1 MTNETDIATEQNN
14 TSGGERLSKRNFFM
28 FPLGTL
34 GRDFLYNFFNGYL
47 LSFVLFTKT
56 LTVAQFSSISII
68 IVLARIFDALN
79 DPLMGGIVENTRTKW
94 GKYKPWQLIGA
105 VSTSVVIVLLFN
117 VNLDGW
123 AFIAFLA
130 VCYFLFSIT
139 FTMNDI
145 SYWGMLP
152 SLTSN
157 VDDRNKLTS
166 FTQIICGLGI
176 GLSGLLVPA
185 LTTGAIGTAL
195 FGSAIKGYKVLS
207 IVVSLS
213 MLAFQ
218 CFTLFGVKEK
228 PLPELKVK
236 TPPMKI
242 KDMFKVLF
250 KNDQLLW
257 ASLILLL
264 YNIGVN
270 VFSGGLGMMYSYI
283 EFGYDG
289 LLWTV
294 FAAGFSVV
302 STAFTLFYP
311 LFSKKWGRDKTL
323 YSTGIATIIGFLLM
337 LLFGLV
343 VPKID
348 LFVVPILN
356 VTINLKYLLMMLA
369 YTIAGWGGGFY
380 LICVINITNT
390 VEYNEY
396 KTGDRK
402 EGLIFSLRPF
412 TAKMGSAL
420 MQGIISLVYII
431 AGVLAVTDG
440 ISSLENKAIQNEIT
454 AEEKLISINNLID
467 GVPEKNKIILL
478 VCMCIIP
485 VVFMAVTLIIYKKK
499 FKLDEKT
506 MDFMLEEIK
515 KRKES
520 ELSSEQV
527 ETSES
532 IPETEKVETSESIP
546 ETEQTEVF
554 GDEPTEIDNSSTQPT
569 PEQPEINTAPT
580 EENG

>member
-1 MTNETDIATEQNN
+1 MSNEVNEISPQATA
-14 TSGGERLSKRNFFM
+14 TSQDGKLLKRNFFM

-47 LSFVLFTKT
+47 LSFVLFTKS

-117 VNLDGW
+117 VNLGGW

-311 LFSKKWGRDKTL
+311 LFSKKWGRNKTL

-337 LLFGLV
+337 MLFGLV

-348 LFVVPILN
+348 LFVVPVLN

-396 KTGDRK
+396 KTGERK

-431 AGVLAVTDG
+431 AGVLKVTDG
-440 ISSLENKAIQNEIT
+440 ISSLENEAIKNEIT
-454 AEEKLISINNLID
+454 ADQKLVKINDLIQ
-467 GVPEKNKIILL
+467 GVPERNKIILL

-485 VVFMAVTLIIYKKK
+485 VIFMAVTLIIYKKK

-506 MDFMLEEIK
+506 MDFMLEEIA

-532 IPETEKVETSESIP
+532 IPETE
-546 ETEQTEVF
+546 QTELF
-554 GDEPTEIDNSSTQPT
+554 GDEPTAVDIFSTEQNPT
-569 PEQPEINTAPT
+569 QPEINTAST

>member
-348 LFVVPILN
+348 LFVVPVLN

-396 KTGDRK
+396 KTGERK

-431 AGVLAVTDG
+431 AGVLKVTDR

-454 AEEKLISINNLID
+454 AEEKLVSINNLID
-467 GVPEKNKIILL
+467 GVPEKNKIMLL

-485 VVFMAVTLIIYKKK
+485 VIFMAVTLIIYKKK

-515 KRKES
+515 KRKEA

-532 IPETEKVETSESIP
+532 IPETEQSEVSC
-546 ETEQTEVF
+546 
-554 GDEPTEIDNSSTQPT
+554 DESTGIDNSTTQSIS
-569 PEQPEINTAPT
+569 EQPEINTAPT

>member
-185 LTTGAIGTAL
+185 LTTGAIGTAI

-440 ISSLENKAIQNEIT
+440 ISSLENKAIQKEIT
-454 AEEKLISINNLID
+454 AEEKLISINKLID
-467 GVPEKNKIILL
+467 GVPEKSKIILL

-527 ETSES
+527 ETSEL
-532 IPETEKVETSESIP
+532 IPETEQVETSESIS
-546 ETEQTEVF
+546 ETEQTELF

-569 PEQPEINTAPT
+569 PEQPEINTAST

>member
-14 TSGGERLSKRNFFM
+14 TRGGERLSKRNFFM

-152 SLTSN
+152 SLTAN

-270 VFSGGLGMMYSYI
+270 VFSGGLGIMYSYI

-356 VTINLKYLLMMLA
+356 VTINLKYLLMMFA

-440 ISSLENKAIQNEIT
+440 ISSLENQAIKNEIT
-454 AEEKLISINNLID
+454 AEEKLVSINNLID
-467 GVPEKNKIILL
+467 GVPEKSKIILL

-515 KRKES
+515 KRKEAETS
-520 ELSSEQV
+520 SNQIESTSEQI
-527 ETSES
+527 EAT
-532 IPETEKVETSESIP
+532 ID
-546 ETEQTEVF
+546 QTETTNESENLSIT
-554 GDEPTEIDNSSTQPT
+554 EPEHPT
-569 PEQPEINTAPT
+569 PEMPNE
-580 EENG
+580 

>member
-1 MTNETDIATEQNN
+1 MSNEVNEISPQATA
-14 TSGGERLSKRNFFM
+14 TSQDGKLLKRNFFM

-47 LSFVLFTKT
+47 LSFVLFTKS

-311 LFSKKWGRDKTL
+311 LFSKKWGRNKTL

-337 LLFGLV
+337 MLFGLV

-348 LFVVPILN
+348 LFVVPVLN

-396 KTGDRK
+396 KTGERK

-431 AGVLAVTDG
+431 AGVLKVTDG
-440 ISSLENKAIQNEIT
+440 ISSLENEAIKNEIT
-454 AEEKLISINNLID
+454 ADQKLVKINDLIQ
-467 GVPEKNKIILL
+467 GVPERNKIILL

-485 VVFMAVTLIIYKKK
+485 VIFMAVTLIIYKKK

-506 MDFMLEEIK
+506 MDFMLEEIA

-532 IPETEKVETSESIP
+532 IPETE
-546 ETEQTEVF
+546 QTELF
-554 GDEPTEIDNSSTQPT
+554 GDEPTAVDIFSTEQNPT
-569 PEQPEINTAPT
+569 QPEINTTST

>member
-1 MTNETDIATEQNN
+1 MTNEPELTTNQNTIKN
-14 TSGGERLSKRNFFM
+14 NGKLSKRNFFM

-34 GRDFLYNFFNGYL
+34 GRDFLYNFFTTYL
-47 LSFVLFTKT
+47 LSFVLFTKS
-56 LTVAQFSSISII
+56 LTVAQFSSITII

-79 DPLMGGIVENTRTKW
+79 DPIMGGIVENTRTKW

-105 VSTSVVIVLLFN
+105 VTTAIVIVLLFN
-117 VNLDGW
+117 VELDGW
-123 AFIAFLA
+123 AFIGFLA

-139 FTMNDI
+139 YTMNDI

-157 VDDRNKLTS
+157 PNDRNKLTS
-166 FTQIICGLGI
+166 FTQIIIGI
-176 GLSGLLVPA
+176 GMGLSGLLVPA
-185 LTTGAIGTAL
+185 MTTGAIGTAL
-195 FGSAIKGYKVLS
+195 FGSAVKGYKIIS
-207 IVVSLS
+207 VVAAVM
-213 MLAFQ
+213 MLGFQ
-218 CFTLFGVKEK
+218 CFTLFGVKEE
-228 PLPELKVK
+228 PLPVLKVK
-236 TPPMKI
+236 KPPMKI

-264 YNIGVN
+264 YNVGVN

-294 FAAGFSVV
+294 FACGFSVV

-311 LFSKKWGRDKTL
+311 VFSKKWGRNKTL

-337 LLFGLV
+337 LLFGFV
-343 VPKID
+343 APKID

-356 VTINLKYLLMMLA
+356 VTINLKYLLMMIA

-396 KTGDRK
+396 KTGERK
-402 EGLIFSLRPF
+402 ESLIFSLRPF

-420 MQGIISLVYII
+420 MQGIISLVYVI
-431 AGVLAVTDG
+431 AGVLTVTNG
-440 ISSLENKAIQNEIT
+440 ISALENQAIKNEIT
-454 AEEKLISINNLID
+454 AEQKLASINELIG
-467 GVPEKNKIILL
+467 GVSSDNKNILL
-478 VCMCIIP
+478 LCMCLIP
-485 VVFMAVTLIIYKKK
+485 VVFMAVTLVIYKKK

-506 MDFMLEEIK
+506 MDMMIDEIN
-515 KRKES
+515 KRKTVDGNS
-520 ELSSEQV
+520 DCV
-527 ETSES
+527 ETLVVDYAAV
-532 IPETEKVETSESIP
+532 T
-546 ETEQTEVF
+546 
-554 GDEPTEIDNSSTQPT
+554 DNNDDSVSDNNI
-569 PEQPEINTAPT
+569 E
-580 EENG
+580 

>member
-14 TSGGERLSKRNFFM
+14 TRGGERLSKRNFFM

-152 SLTSN
+152 SLTAN

-270 VFSGGLGMMYSYI
+270 VFSGGLGIMYSYI

-356 VTINLKYLLMMLA
+356 VTINLKYLLMMFA

-440 ISSLENKAIQNEIT
+440 ISSLENQAIKNEIT
-454 AEEKLISINNLID
+454 AEEKLVSINNLID
-467 GVPEKNKIILL
+467 GVPEKSKIILL

-515 KRKES
+515 KRKEAETS
-520 ELSSEQV
+520 SNQIESTSEQI
-527 ETSES
+527 EAT
-532 IPETEKVETSESIP
+532 ID
-546 ETEQTEVF
+546 QTETTNESEKLSIT
-554 GDEPTEIDNSSTQPT
+554 EPEHPT
-569 PEQPEINTAPT
+569 PEMPNE
-580 EENG
+580 

>member
-1 MTNETDIATEQNN
+1 MTNEPELTTNPNTIKNN
-14 TSGGERLSKRNFFM
+14 GKLSKRNFFM

-34 GRDFLYNFFNGYL
+34 GRDFLYNFFTTYL
-47 LSFVLFTKT
+47 LSFVLFTKS
-56 LTVAQFSSISII
+56 LTVAQFSSITII

-79 DPLMGGIVENTRTKW
+79 DPIMGGIVENTRTKW

-105 VSTSVVIVLLFN
+105 VTTAIVIVLLFN
-117 VNLDGW
+117 VELDGW
-123 AFIAFLA
+123 AFIGFLA

-139 FTMNDI
+139 YTMNDI

-157 VDDRNKLTS
+157 PNDRNKLTS
-166 FTQIICGLGI
+166 FTQIIIGI
-176 GLSGLLVPA
+176 GMGLSGLLVPA
-185 LTTGAIGTAL
+185 MTTGAIGTAL
-195 FGSAIKGYKVLS
+195 FGSAVKGYKIIS
-207 IVVSLS
+207 VVAAVM
-213 MLAFQ
+213 MLGFQ
-218 CFTLFGVKEK
+218 CFTLFGVKEE
-228 PLPELKVK
+228 PLPGLKVK
-236 TPPMKI
+236 KPPMKV

-264 YNIGVN
+264 YNVGVN

-294 FAAGFSVV
+294 FACGFSVV

-311 LFSKKWGRDKTL
+311 VFSKKWGRNKTL

-337 LLFGLV
+337 LLFGFV
-343 VPKID
+343 APKID

-356 VTINLKYLLMMLA
+356 VTINLKYLLMMIA

-396 KTGDRK
+396 KTGERK
-402 EGLIFSLRPF
+402 ESLIFSLRPF

-420 MQGIISLVYII
+420 MQGIISLVYVI
-431 AGVLAVTDG
+431 AGVLTVTNG
-440 ISSLENKAIQNEIT
+440 ISALENQAIKNEIT
-454 AEEKLISINNLID
+454 AEQKLASINELIG
-467 GVPEKNKIILL
+467 GVSSDNKNILL
-478 VCMCIIP
+478 LCMCLIP
-485 VVFMAVTLIIYKKK
+485 VVFMAVTLVIYKKK

-506 MDFMLEEIK
+506 MDMMIDEIN
-515 KRKES
+515 KRKTADGNS
-520 ELSSEQV
+520 DCV
-527 ETSES
+527 ETLVVDYAAV
-532 IPETEKVETSESIP
+532 T
-546 ETEQTEVF
+546 
-554 GDEPTEIDNSSTQPT
+554 DNNDDSVSDNNI
-569 PEQPEINTAPT
+569 E
-580 EENG
+580 

>member
-485 VVFMAVTLIIYKKK
+485 IVFMAVTLIIYKKK

-527 ETSES
+527 ETSEL
-532 IPETEKVETSESIP
+532 IP
-546 ETEQTEVF
+546 ETEQTELF
-554 GDEPTEIDNSSTQPT
+554 GDEPTAIDNFSTQPT
-569 PEQPEINTAPT
+569 PEQPEINTAST